1 MTGHVIFLNGTSSS
15 GKSSIAA
22 ELLELLPGPYFSLS
36 RDAVNSMRSRT
47 RTPEFGTPEFDVV
60 FDRTVL
66 GYHRMLAGLAAA
78 GNGVIA
84 DHVLRPHWLA
94 DCVEVL
100 REQEVT
106 FVGVHCPLPELQR
119 RERARGD
126 RPPGLAERQFPVVH
140 AHGDYDFECDT
151 SVFRP
156 GECARQIAE
165 FVAKPD
171 RSGAFRRLAR
181 LG

>member
-1 MTGHVIFLNGTSSS
+1 MTGHVVFLNGASSS

-22 ELLELLPGPYFSLS
+22 ELLELLPGPYFSLA
-36 RDAVNSMRSRT
+36 RDTVNSMRSRT
-47 RTPEFGTPEFDVV
+47 RTPAFGTPAFEQV
-60 FDRTVL
+60 FERTVL

-94 DCVEVL
+94 DCLEVL

-106 FVGVHCPLPELQR
+106 FVGVHCPLPELHR
-119 RERARGD
+119 RQQARGD
-126 RPPGLAERQFPVVH
+126 RPPGLAERQFAVVH

-151 SVFRP
+151 SVHSPRA
-156 GECARQIAE
+156 CAEQIAD
-165 FVAKPD
+165 FVAKPG
-171 RSGAFRRLAR
+171 RSGAFPRLR
-181 LG
+181 G

>member
-1 MTGHVIFLNGTSSS
+1 MSGHVIFLNGASSS

-22 ELLELLPGPYFSLS
+22 ELLDLLPGPYFYLP

-47 RTPEFGTPEFDVV
+47 RTPEFGTPEFDAV
-60 FDRTVL
+60 FERTVR

-94 DCVEVL
+94 DCLEVL

-106 FVGVHCPLPELQR
+106 FVGVHCPLPELKR
-119 RERARGD
+119 REQARGD
-126 RPPGLAERQFPVVH
+126 RPAGLAERQYPIVH
-140 AHGDYDFECDT
+140 AHGGYDLECDT
-151 SVFRP
+151 SVHSP
-156 GECARQIAE
+156 KECAQTIAN
-165 FVAKPD
+165 FIAKPG
-171 RSGAFRRLAR
+171 RSQAFAR
-181 LG
+181 LIQ

>member
-1 MTGHVIFLNGTSSS
+1 MSGHVVFLNGASSA

-22 ELLELLPGPYFSLS
+22 ELLELLPGPYFSLP
-36 RDAVNSMRSRT
+36 RDAVNSMRSRA
-47 RTPEFGTPEFDVV
+47 RTPEFGTPGFEQV
-60 FDRTVL
+60 FERTVL

-94 DCVEVL
+94 DCLEVL

-106 FVGVHCPLPELQR
+106 FVGVHCPLPELRRRQR
-119 RERARGD
+119 ERGD
-126 RPPGLAERQFPVVH
+126 RPSGLAERQFPVVH

-151 SVFRP
+151 SVRSAR
-156 GECARQIAE
+156 ECALLIAD
-165 FVAKPD
+165 FVAKPG
-171 RSGAFRRLAR
+171 RSGAFNRLR
-181 LG
+181 GG